1 MSRPTQE
8 QEYYAFMNLNS
19 MLKQTLIKDG
29 FLNSLHY
36 LKDIA
41 SVKVGMFK
49 YKNIEKIPN
58 MTSEILE
65 TIILFNN
72 FLCFYDSPA
81 FGIMLCRYRVS
92 GELNE
97 YLKPNFVDL
106 LSIHGDTIATNVPYE
121 DIILVRDNSLDIIPF
136 IPMVEYIR
144 KIEQCD
150 TAVFKALNVACLP
163 LVISGSKK
171 IVKQANEVAKK
182 LGAPDAFMLGDDQ
195 LMETVKAFDIDVKIN
210 PLDVYE
216 LKTKYKNEC
225 VASLGIY
232 TVEQKKE
239 RKIVNEVNSQNE
251 YTDSIYMD
259 AKTVRQEF
267 VDKLNSMYGFDIEL
281 IETKRVIAEQH
292 IKDTQEMQVQNEG
305 GTKDD
310 SKDTNSDK

>member
-1 MSRPTQE
+1 MGQINQA
-8 QEYYAFMNLNS
+8 QEYYAFMNLNDV
-19 MLKQTLIKDG
+19 LNQKLIKEG
-29 FLNSLHY
+29 FLNSIHY

-72 FLCFYDSPA
+72 FLCFYNHPLL
-81 FGIMLCRYRVS
+81 GMILCRYRTVS
-92 GELNE
+92 PLNY
-97 YLKPNFVDL
+97 YLKPDYVDL
-106 LSIHGDTIATNVPYE
+106 LAINGETIKTNVPYK
-121 DIILVRDNSLDIIPF
+121 DIILVKDNSLDIIPF

-150 TAVFKALNVACLP
+150 TAVFKALNVSCLP
-163 LVISGSKK
+163 LVISGNKK
-171 IVKQANEVAKK
+171 IAKQATEVAKK
-182 LGAPDAFMLGDDQ
+182 LGSTEAFILGDDTM
-195 LMETVKAFDIDVKIN
+195 LDVVKAFDIDVKVN
-210 PLDVYE
+210 PLDIYE

-239 RKIVNEVNSQNE
+239 RKIVSEVNSQNE

-259 AKTVRQEF
+259 AKTVRQQM
-267 VDKLNSMYGFDIEL
+267 VDMLNKITGYNIEL

-292 IKDTQEMQVQNEG
+292 ISDAVEMSNING
-305 GTKDD
+305 GNDNDSDNTTK
-310 SKDTNSDK
+310 